1 MENLSALFNP
11 ASIAIIGASGKPGK
25 IGNIILKNVIAS
37 GYGGRI
43 IPINPR
49 EPEIEGYTAYAS
61 ITKVPGGVEVA
72 VVAVP
77 AAGVLPVVEEC
88 GRAGVKHLVVISAGF
103 KETGAP
109 GLEREKEL
117 TAAARNYGM
126 RVVGPNCVGIMD
138 THTPLN
144 ASFAAGFPGRGEI
157 TFISQSGAMLVAI
170 LDWSLITGLGFSK
183 FISLGNKSDL
193 NEADF
198 VDAVADDPTTKVILG
213 YIEDVA
219 DGLRFLE
226 VCRRVSRKKPIVVLK
241 SGTSQAGA
249 QAASSHTGALVG
261 IDLAYEV
268 AFRQAGV
275 IRVAT
280 MAELFDLAAAF
291 AHQPVP
297 KGDRLAIVTNSGGP
311 GIVATDS
318 AERQGLTI
326 ARFNRSTLEA
336 LRAELPREANIYN
349 PVDVL
354 GDARADRYRFAL
366 EQVLADESV
375 DSAVVLVCPTA
386 TAEPGDTARAIVEV
400 ARRFPGKPLFGVYMG
415 GEILKEGVEILG
427 AASIPCYTFP
437 ETAIGAM
444 RGLAQYARLRNA
456 PAAEALPKF
465 EGVDRERVAEVFR
478 AVKEDNRLVLLG
490 SEGAAVVEAYGIP
503 VSPTRLATRAEEAVA
518 AAEEIGYPV
527 VLKVAS
533 PKIIHKTDIGGVR
546 MGLDTPGEV
555 MAGFWAVMSN
565 VQRSLPNVIPHGIEV
580 QRMAP
585 KGAEVIIGMSRD
597 IHFGPLI
604 AFGLGGIYVNLLE
617 DVSFRLA
624 HGLTRAEIDKMI
636 METKAFTLLRGYRGQ
651 KPADIGALADII
663 ARVAQLVV
671 DFPEI
676 TEMDIN
682 PVFAYVSGAQALDVK
697 ITIS

>member
-11 ASIAIIGASGKPGK
+11 ASIAIIGASGKSGK
-25 IGNIILKNVIAS
+25 IGNIILKNVISS

-43 IPINPR
+43 VPINPR
-49 EPEIEGYTAYAS
+49 EKEIEGYPAYPS
-61 ITKVPGGVEVA
+61 IIEVPGSAEMA
-72 VVAVP
+72 VIAVP

-88 GRAGVKHLVVISAGF
+88 GRAGVKYLVVISAGF
-103 KETGAP
+103 KETGAE

-117 TAAARNYGM
+117 VTMARNHGM
-126 RVVGPNCVGIMD
+126 RMVGPNCVGIMD

-144 ASFAAGFPGRGEI
+144 ASFAAGFPKRGEI
-157 TFISQSGAMLVAI
+157 AFISQSGAMLVAI
-170 LDWSLITGLGFSK
+170 LDWSLVNGLGFSR

-193 NEADF
+193 NESDF
-198 VDAVADDPTTKVILG
+198 IAAAADDPTTRVILC

-226 VCRRVSRKKPIVVLK
+226 VSAQVTRKKPIVVLK

-249 QAASSHTGALVG
+249 QAASSHTGALAG

-268 AFRQAGV
+268 AFREAGV
-275 IRVAT
+275 IRVRT
-280 MAELFDLAAAF
+280 MAELFDLAVAF
-291 AHQPVP
+291 AEQPVP

-318 AERQGLTI
+318 AERQGLSI
-326 ARFNRSTLEA
+326 ARFNKATLEA

-366 EQVLADESV
+366 EKVLEDESV

-386 TAEPGDTARAIVEV
+386 TAEPGQTANAIVEV
-400 ARRFPGKPLFGVYMG
+400 ARRFPDKPLFGVYMG
-415 GEILKEGVEILG
+415 GEILKEGVDILS
-427 AASIPCYTFP
+427 AAGIPCYTFP
-437 ETAIGAM
+437 EVAISAM
-444 RGLAQYARLRNA
+444 SGLAQYARLKKSPVPEPR
-456 PAAEALPKF
+456 PKF
-465 EGVDRERVAEVFR
+465 EGVDRDRVAGIFR
-478 AVKEDNRLVLLG
+478 AVKDDNRLVLLG

-518 AAEEIGYPV
+518 VAEEIGYPI

-546 MGLDTPGEV
+546 MNLDTPGEV

-565 VQRSLPNVIPHGIEV
+565 VQRSLPEVIPHGIDV

-585 KGAEVIIGMSRD
+585 KGTEVIIGMSRD
-597 IHFGPLI
+597 VHFGPLI

-624 HGLTRAEIDKMI
+624 HGLSLSEIEKMI

-651 KPADIGALADII
+651 KPADISALVDIV
-663 ARVAQLVV
+663 ARVAQLVI

-682 PVFAYVSGAQALDVK
+682 PVFAYWSGAQALDVK

>member
-11 ASIAIIGASGKPGK
+11 ASVAIIGASGKPGK
-25 IGNIILKNVIAS
+25 IGNIILKNVISS
-37 GYGGRI
+37 GYGGQI

-49 EPEIEGYTAYAS
+49 EKEIEGYPAYAS
-61 ITKVPGGVEVA
+61 VTEVPGSVEVA
-72 VVAVP
+72 VIAVP

-103 KETGAP
+103 KETGAE

-117 TAAARNYGM
+117 VATARKSGM
-126 RVVGPNCVGIMD
+126 RVVGPNSVGIMD

-198 VDAVADDPTTKVILG
+198 IAAVADDPTTKVILC

-226 VCRRVSRKKPIVVLK
+226 VSSQVCRKKPIVVLK

-249 QAASSHTGALVG
+249 QAASSHTGALAG

-275 IRVAT
+275 IRVPT
-280 MAELFDLAAAF
+280 MAELFDLAVAF
-291 AHQPVP
+291 AQQPVP

-326 ARFNRSTLEA
+326 ARFNKATLEA

-366 EQVLADESV
+366 EKVLADESV

-386 TAEPGDTARAIVEV
+386 TAEPGETAKAIVEV
-400 ARRFPGKPLFGVYMG
+400 ARRFPDKPLFGVYMG
-415 GEILKEGVEILG
+415 GEILKEGVDILS
-427 AASIPCYTFP
+427 AAGIPCYTFP
-437 ETAIGAM
+437 ETAISAM
-444 RGLAQYARLRNA
+444 RGLAQYARLKNSPLPA
-456 PAAEALPKF
+456 PRPVF
-465 EGVDRERVAEVFR
+465 EGVDRERVANIFR

-518 AAEEIGYPV
+518 VAEEIGYPV

-565 VQRSLPNVIPHGIEV
+565 VQRSLPEVIPHGIDV

-585 KGAEVIIGMSRD
+585 KGTEVIIGMSRD
-597 IHFGPLI
+597 VHFGPLI

-624 HGLTRAEIDKMI
+624 HGLSRTEIEKMI

-651 KPADIGALADII
+651 KPADIAALVDIV
-663 ARVAQLVV
+663 ARVAQLVI